1 MHRRALIA
9 ACILTILMVALPT
22 PGTAADEADL
32 TFFETRIRPVLAE
45 NCAKC
50 HGAAKQKGML
60 RLDSRAGLLKGGDSG
75 PALVPGNPDRSLLIK
90 ALSYRDPE
98 LQMPPRGKLPEQ
110 ELANFRTWIEK
121 GAPWPVERTSPK
133 TATSPQFD
141 LKERS
146 KHWSLQ
152 PLCRVTVPPVKN
164 RSWPQSPFDH
174 FILARLEAAGLPP
187 APAADRR
194 TLLRRV
200 TFDLIG
206 LPPSPAEIDDFLADR
221 SPDAL
226 ARVVDRLLASPHYGE
241 RWGRHWLDLVRYA
254 ETAGHEFDFELPD
267 AYRYR
272 DYVIRALNAD
282 LPYDQLVREHVA
294 GDLLEKPRRHAEE
307 RFNESVL
314 GTGFWHLHEAR
325 HSPVDV
331 RFDQADRLDNQ
342 VDVFAKTFL
351 GLTVACA
358 RCHDHKFDAISTRDY
373 YALYGYLES
382 SRYDRAFIDDP
393 EPLRAKIRELKE
405 IQQQILTL
413 VPGAGGVSPLSAPAL
428 RGLTPPAPNT
438 SLIADFGNGAF
449 KNWFVSGEAFG
460 DGPSKPGA
468 VLLQAD
474 AHRPIKTVVPA
485 GLAHSGLV
493 SGRLQGVLRSPTFVL
508 DRKHLHYRALGL
520 GGRIR
525 LVIDGYQLI
534 REPIYGGLEVI
545 VHSGDRLRWIT
556 QDVSMWQGHRAYIEL
571 VDNGA
576 GYLGVEQIISNDDA
590 PPALEEPPAL
600 PAPIVSEAALPQ
612 VKHLLEQYSHLEAEL
627 ATPRRALA
635 LADGT
640 PVDECV
646 FLRGN
651 PKLVGERVP
660 RRFLEAFGG
669 ACETAP
675 PQASGRR
682 ELAQRLVDPA
692 ATPIVPRVIVNRLWQ
707 HHFGRG
713 IVASPDD
720 FGVLG
725 QAPTHPELLDYLA
738 TELVRQGWSL
748 KKMHR
753 LMFLSSTYQMASR
766 AEPDA
771 EARDPQ
777 NKLLHRMP
785 LQRLEAEAIRDSLLA
800 TSGRLDRTM
809 FGVSVPP
816 HLTPFMVGRGRP
828 AVSGPLDGAG
838 RRSIYQNVRRNFLM
852 PFFLAFD
859 YPTPFSTR
867 GRRDSSNVPAQ
878 ALTLMNNPFVFQ
890 QAELWARNVL
900 ADKSLSTPER
910 IERMYVRSLGRRPT
924 EVELADIQ
932 AFLAGQGRAY
942 GSIDGARAW
951 RDLCHVMFNLKEFIY
966 VN

>member
-1 MHRRALIA
+1 
-9 ACILTILMVALPT
+9 V
-22 PGTAADEADL
+22 DL
-32 TFFETRIRPVLAE
+32 AFFETKIRPVLAE
-45 NCAKC
+45 NCSKC
-50 HGAAKQKGML
+50 HGVAKQKGML

-75 PALVPGNPDRSLLIK
+75 PALVPGNPERSLLIK
-90 ALSYRDPE
+90 ALSYRDPD

-110 ELANFRTWIEK
+110 QLASIRTWIEK
-121 GAPWPVERTSPK
+121 GAPWPEERTRQKSAGPAK
-133 TATSPQFD
+133 FD

-152 PLCRVTVPPVKN
+152 PLRPVVLPPVKN
-164 RSWPQSPFDH
+164 RSWSQSPIDQL
-174 FILARLEAAGLPP
+174 ILAKLEASGLAP

-206 LPPSPAEIDDFLADR
+206 LPPTPAEMDAFLADR
-221 SPDAL
+221 SPQAF

-272 DYVIRALNAD
+272 DYIIRAFNAD
-282 LPYDQLVREHVA
+282 LPYDQLVTEHIA
-294 GDLLEKPRRHAEE
+294 GDRLDHPRRHPEE
-307 RFNESVL
+307 HFNESVL
-314 GTGFWHLHEAR
+314 GTGFWHLHESR

-331 RFDQADRLDNQ
+331 RIDQADRLDNQ

-393 EPLRAKIRELKE
+393 APLRAKIWEFKQLQR
-405 IQQQILTL
+405 QILALTFR
-413 VPGAGGVSPLSAPAL
+413 AGGVRPLSQPGPMRLMPPAL
-428 RGLTPPAPNT
+428 NATT
-438 SLIADFGNGAF
+438 IADFRSGSF
-449 KNWFVSGEAFG
+449 QNWFVSGEAFG

-468 VLLQAD
+468 ALLQAD
-474 AHRPIKTVVPA
+474 ARRPIKTFVPA

-493 SGRLQGVLRSPTFVL
+493 SGRLQGVMRSPTFVL
-508 DRKHLHYRALGL
+508 DRRHLHYRTLGL

-545 VHSGDRLRWIT
+545 VHSGDHLRWIT

-571 VDNGA
+571 VDDGP
-576 GYLGVEQIISNDDA
+576 GYLGVEQILSNDGA
-590 PPALEEPPAL
+590 PPAVEETPTL
-600 PAPIVSEAALPQ
+600 PGPEISEAAVPQ
-612 VKHLLEQYSHLEAEL
+612 VKHLLEQYRRFEADL
-627 ATPRRALA
+627 GTPRRALA
-635 LADGT
+635 LTDGT

-651 PKLVGERVP
+651 PKLLGERVP
-660 RRFLEAFGG
+660 RRFLEVFGG
-669 ACETAP
+669 TNEKAP
-675 PQASGRR
+675 PRASGRR
-682 ELAQRLVDPA
+682 ELARRLVDPA
-692 ATPIVPRVIVNRLWQ
+692 ATPILPRVLVNRLWQ

-725 QAPTHPELLDYLA
+725 QAPTHPELLDFLA

-753 LMFLSSTYQMASR
+753 LMLLSSTYQMASR
-766 AEPDA
+766 AEPMT

-800 TSGRLDRTM
+800 VSGRLDGTM
-809 FGVSVPP
+809 FGPSVPP
-816 HLTPFMVGRGRP
+816 HLTAFMVGRGRP
-828 AVSGPLDGAG
+828 EASGPLDGAG

-878 ALTLMNNPFVFQ
+878 ALTLMNNPFLLE
-890 QAELWARNVL
+890 QADLWARHLL
-900 ADKSLSTPER
+900 AEKSLSTSER
-910 IERMYVRSLGRRPT
+910 IERMYLRALGRRPA
-924 EVELADIQ
+924 EVEISDIQ
-932 AFLAGQGRAY
+932 AFLDGQGRVY
-942 GSIDGARAW
+942 GSAEDPRAW
-951 RDLCHVMFNLKEFIY
+951 RDLCQVIFNLKEFIY
-966 VN
+966 IN